1 MITHHY
7 RPESLS
13 LSTHQ
18 YLVIDRLSAGALP
31 DTLPLT
37 ELVTPLTA
45 SQAHLYPWLLS
56 LNTLS
61 VADWIWLEEQFRLS
75 AKNCGRPPGCL
86 LLTSHQPES
95 VVRSHLI
102 NMLFI
107 SDEQRKRH
115 MLRWFDPRVLFHLCW
130 MMDAR
135 SLADMLHI
143 SDIPDWTYWL
153 NGRWQTLSFEKNN
166 TPDEGLSEPH
176 RLFNQL
182 QYIGLIND
190 VLAALPDAEDLAQ
203 REQLSRQIYHL
214 AEIGENWLS
223 NSRDLREFI
232 LHGMEYGAHFYES
245 EMIQSLLKKSI
256 KTANVYY
263 QVTRN
268 WNDEQWQ
275 AARPDLAKK
284 EHKGYFA

>member
-1 MITHHY
+1 MITRYY
-7 RPESLS
+7 RPEPLPLS
-13 LSTHQ
+13 AHQ

-45 SQAHLYPWLLS
+45 PQAYLYPWLLS
-56 LNTLS
+56 LNRLS
-61 VADWIWLEEQFRLS
+61 VVEWVWLEKRFLL
-75 AKNCGRPPGCL
+75 AATNGGHPPGCL
-86 LLTSHQPES
+86 LLTSHQSES
-95 VVRSHLI
+95 VVKSHLI

-107 SDEQRKRH
+107 SDEQRKWH

-143 SDIPDWTYWL
+143 RDIPDWTYWL
-153 NGRWQTLSFEKNN
+153 NGRWHTLSFARNDE
-166 TPDEGLSEPH
+166 PDPAPPEAH

-182 QYIGLIND
+182 QHVGLIND
-190 VLAALPDAEDLAQ
+190 VLATLPDEADLSQ
-203 REQLSRQIYHL
+203 REQLSLQIHHL
-214 AEIGENWLS
+214 AETGKNWLS
-223 NSRDLREFI
+223 HSRDLQAFV
-232 LHGMEYGAHFYES
+232 LHGIKKGPRFYES
-245 EMIQSLLKKSI
+245 EMIQSLVKKEG
-256 KTANVYY
+256 KTPGVYY
-263 QVTRN
+263 QVTRS

-275 AARPDLAKK
+275 AVIQSVTRK

>member
-1 MITHHY
+1 MITRYY
-7 RPESLS
+7 RSEPLMLS
-13 LSTHQ
+13 EHQ
-18 YLVIDRLSAGALP
+18 YLVIDRLSAGVFP

-45 SQAHLYPWLLS
+45 SQAHLYPWLLP

-61 VADWIWLEEQFRLS
+61 ADNWIWLEEQFRLS
-75 AKNCGRPPGCL
+75 AKSSGRPPGCL
-86 LLTSHQPES
+86 LLTSHQSES

-143 SDIPDWTYWL
+143 RDIPDWTYWL
-153 NGRWQTLSFEKNN
+153 NGRWQTLSFEKDNV
-166 TPDEGLSEPH
+166 PERELPEPH

-182 QYIGLIND
+182 QHVGLIND
-190 VLAALPDAEDLAQ
+190 VLAALPDEADLLQ
-203 REQLSRQIYHL
+203 REQLSQQILNL
-214 AEIGENWLS
+214 AETGKDWFS
-223 NSRDLREFI
+223 YPRDLRGFV
-232 LHGMEYGAHFYES
+232 LHGMKYGQRFYES
-245 EMIQSLLKKSI
+245 EIIQALVKRDG
-256 KTANVYY
+256 KTPGVYY
-263 QVTRN
+263 QVTRS

-275 AARPDLAKK
+275 AVNRSTIKK

>member
-1 MITHHY
+1 MIARYY
-7 RPESLS
+7 RPEPLS
-13 LSTHQ
+13 LSAHQ

-45 SQAHLYPWLLS
+45 PQAYLYPWLLS

-61 VADWIWLEEQFRLS
+61 VADWRWLEEQFRLS
-75 AKNCGRPPGCL
+75 AKNSGRPPGCL

-95 VVRSHLI
+95 VVKSHLI
-102 NMLFI
+102 NILFI

-130 MMDAR
+130 MTDAR

-143 SDIPDWTYWL
+143 HDIPDWTYWL
-153 NGRWQTLSFEKNN
+153 NGRWQTLSFENDNEPEKEL
-166 TPDEGLSEPH
+166 PEPH
-176 RLFNQL
+176 HLFNQL
-182 QYIGLIND
+182 QHVGLIND
-190 VLAALPDAEDLAQ
+190 VLATMPDEVDLSQ
-203 REQLSRQIYHL
+203 REQLSQQVLHQ
-214 AEIGENWLS
+214 AETGKNWLS
-223 NSRDLREFI
+223 HSRDLQAFV
-232 LHGMEYGAHFYES
+232 LHGIKNGPRFYES
-245 EMIQSLLKKSI
+245 EMIQSLVKKYG
-256 KTANVYY
+256 KTPGVYY

-275 AARPDLAKK
+275 AVIHNTAKK

>member
-1 MITHHY
+1 MITRFY
-7 RPESLS
+7 RPEPLPLS
-13 LSTHQ
+13 AHQ
-18 YLVIDRLSAGALP
+18 YLVIDRLSAGPLP

-45 SQAHLYPWLLS
+45 PQAHLYPWLLS

-75 AKNCGRPPGCL
+75 AKNGGHPPGCL

-95 VVRSHLI
+95 VVRNHLI

-130 MMDAR
+130 MADAR

-143 SDIPDWTYWL
+143 RDMPDWTYWL
-153 NGRWQTLSFEKNN
+153 NGRWQTLSFDKDNA
-166 TPDEGLSEPH
+166 PEGESPEPH

-182 QYIGLIND
+182 QHIGLIND
-190 VLAALPDAEDLAQ
+190 VLAFLPDEADLSQ
-203 REQLSRQIYHL
+203 LEQLSQQILHL
-214 AEIGENWLS
+214 AETGKNWLS
-223 NSRDLREFI
+223 YSRDLREFV
-232 LHGMEYGAHFYES
+232 LHGIKYGPRFYES
-245 EMIQSLLKKSI
+245 EMIQSLVKKYG
-256 KTANVYY
+256 KTPGVYY
-263 QVTRN
+263 QVTRS
-268 WNDEQWQ
+268 WNEEQWRTVNHG
-275 AARPDLAKK
+275 AVRK
-284 EHKGYFA
+284 EHKGYFI